1 MACVV
6 HGFPEAEAP
15 ARQLADQ
22 LGIAYR
28 DVRLSH
34 FPDRESLVEV
44 QQAGTC
50 ALLYRSLND
59 PNAKLVEVLLAAS
72 ALRDGGSERLILVTP
87 YLPYMRQDM
96 AFASGQAVSQKVIC
110 SLLAQVFDAVLTVDP
125 HLHRTASLAQ
135 IMAGSE
141 AVSISAAPLLARSLD
156 PGNKLIVAGPD
167 AESHQWVEAIAGPIG
182 ADRLIGEK
190 RRIGD
195 REVVIAFP
203 NAKQVKGRTV
213 VLVDDVISTGV
224 TLAQA
229 ARELL
234 AAGAA
239 SVEVLATHCL
249 ASAADLANMR
259 NAGIARIRSTDS
271 VAGPTAAIPLAEVL
285 ADAVRNRGWL
295 ADSEVA

>member
-1 MACVV
+1 MACAV

-28 DVRLSH
+28 NVHLSH
-34 FPDRESLVEV
+34 FPDGESLVEV
-44 QQAGTC
+44 QPAGTC
-50 ALLYRSLND
+50 ALLYRSLDD

-72 ALRDGGSERLILVTP
+72 ALRDGGTNRLILVTP
-87 YLPYMRQDM
+87 YLPYMRQDI

-110 SLLAQVFDAVLTVDP
+110 GLLAQVFDAVLTVDP

-135 IMAGSE
+135 VMAGTE
-141 AVSISAAPLLARSLD
+141 AVSISAAALLARSLA
-156 PGNKLIVAGPD
+156 PGNRLIVAGPD
-167 AESHQWVEAIAGPIG
+167 AESRQWVEAIAGPIG
-182 ADRLIGEK
+182 ADMLIGEK

-195 REVVIAFP
+195 REVVVAFP
-203 NAKQVKGRTV
+203 NAKQVKGRPV
-213 VLVDDVISTGV
+213 VLVDDVISTGM

-259 NAGIARIRSTDS
+259 EAGIARIRSTDS
-271 VAGPTAAIPLAEVL
+271 VAGPTAAIPLAELL